1 MVDPF
6 GPLHANAPH
15 GKTRRSG
22 DSVVSDGSRRSPV
35 EIGRAFSNIV
45 CRPPETPGGAGL
57 KARGVGAPR
66 QRREST
72 VPAGSPT
79 TVGAVTEPDP
89 TPSPPTHPPPWV
101 VRSILLFLGGLAGL
115 WYLQGVLESLRSLF
129 IILLVALFL
138 SFAMEPAVNALERL
152 NIRRGLGTAL
162 VFLAVLVGLGGFGFA
177 MGSLLA
183 EQVTELSDNLPGY
196 LQSID
201 EFLEDNLGI
210 ENATADV
217 RASWD
222 SGALAERLSG
232 FADDLAKFG
241 STVANVLF
249 QVFTIGLF
257 AFYLVAEGPKLRR
270 TVCSLLPQERQ
281 KYVLEVWDVA
291 IAKTGGYILSRGVL
305 AVIAAVVHWAAFE
318 IIDLPSGFAL
328 AVWVGVVSQVVPVV
342 GTYLAGALPLLIG
355 LIDDPMTGLW
365 VLIVI
370 AVYQQIENYLLAP
383 RITSQT
389 MAIHPAVAF
398 GSVIAGAA
406 LLGVVGAMLALPAA
420 ATLQAIISAA
430 AERHEVAEHLLEAS
444 QKRRRKLRG

>member
-1 MVDPF
+1 M
-6 GPLHANAPH
+6 A
-15 GKTRRSG
+15 
-22 DSVVSDGSRRSPV
+22 
-35 EIGRAFSNIV
+35 
-45 CRPPETPGGAGL
+45 
-57 KARGVGAPR
+57 
-66 QRREST
+66 
-72 VPAGSPT
+72 
-79 TVGAVTEPDP
+79 EPDP
-89 TPSPPTHPPPWV
+89 TPDAPTPDAPTYPPQWL
-101 VRSILLFLGGLAGL
+101 VRSILLFLGGLAAL

-138 SFAMEPAVNALERL
+138 SFAMEPAVNALERW

-162 VFLAVLVGLGGFGFA
+162 VFLTLFAGLGGFGFA
-177 MGSLLA
+177 MGSLLS
-183 EQVTELSDNLPGY
+183 EQVIELSDNLPGY
-196 LQSID
+196 LESID
-201 EFLEDNLGI
+201 EFLADNLGI
-210 ENATADV
+210 DNATADV

-241 STVANVLF
+241 ATVANVLF

-281 KYVLEVWDVA
+281 RSVLEVWDVA
-291 IAKTGGYILSRGVL
+291 IAKTGGYIVSRGIL

-318 IIDLPSGFAL
+318 IIDLPSGLAL
-328 AVWVGVVSQVVPVV
+328 AIWVGVISQVVPVV
-342 GTYLAGALPLLIG
+342 GTYLAGALPVLIG
-355 LIDDPMTGLW
+355 LIDEPASGLW

-370 AVYQQIENYLLAP
+370 AVYQQVENYLLAP

-398 GSVIAGAA
+398 GAVIAGAA

-444 QKRRRKLRG
+444 RERRKLKG

>member
-1 MVDPF
+1 MFAAPDNAANPRSRP
-6 GPLHANAPH
+6 GPQLP
-15 GKTRRSG
+15 SG
-22 DSVVSDGSRRSPV
+22 SVS
-35 EIGRAFSNIV
+35 E
-45 CRPPETPGGAGL
+45 L
-57 KARGVGAPR
+57 
-66 QRREST
+66 
-72 VPAGSPT
+72 
-79 TVGAVTEPDP
+79 DP
-89 TPSPPTHPPPWV
+89 TPDSPKYPPPWL
-101 VRSILLFLGGLAGL
+101 VRSILLFLGGLAAL
-115 WYLQGVLESLRSLF
+115 WYLQGILESLRSLF
-129 IILLVALFL
+129 IILLMALFL
-138 SFAMEPAVNALERL
+138 SFAMEPAVNALERW

-162 VFLAVLVGLGGFGFA
+162 VFIALLAGLGGFGFA
-177 MGSLLA
+177 MGSMLS

-196 LQSID
+196 LESID

-210 ENATADV
+210 HNATADV
-217 RASWD
+217 RDSWD

-241 STVANVLF
+241 TTVANVLF

-270 TVCSLLPQERQ
+270 TVCSLLPEQRQ
-281 KYVLEVWDVA
+281 RYVLEVWDLA
-291 IAKTGGYILSRGVL
+291 IAKTGGYIVSRGIL

-328 AVWVGVVSQVVPVV
+328 AIWVGVISQVVPVV
-342 GTYLAGALPLLIG
+342 GTYLAGALPVLIG
-355 LIDDPMTGLW
+355 LIDDPMSGLW

-370 AVYQQIENYLLAP
+370 AVYQQVENYLLAP

-389 MAIHPAVAF
+389 MAIHAAVAF

-430 AERHEVAEHLLEAS
+430 AERHEVAEDLLEAS
-444 QKRRRKLRG
+444 RERRKFKG